1 MIIKPPMIRSKNHQK
16 NITNL
21 HFIDHKLVTE
31 IASNLS
37 LSERLALK
45 LKGCIQIGFIK
56 VNSKHELPGYLFK
69 CPTHGYQISYR
80 ISFESVLY
88 CPECVRLIKS
98 DVAHVHR

>member
-1 MIIKPPMIRSKNHQK
+1 MIRYKDQQE
-16 NITNL
+16 NIADL

-31 IASNLS
+31 IVSS
-37 LSERLALK
+37 LRLPERLALK
-45 LKGCIQIGFIK
+45 LKGFIQIGFIR